1 MNALTEV
8 DLSIFTRVSNHM
20 VKFKYLVAQD
30 RKFFLP
36 SDTVVNIV
44 LSVFDISKEA
54 FQVKSRV
61 IDLVYQRKILAAY
74 LASFT
79 NLCQEDIADLT
90 GIKRATV
97 SVHLKTFADLR
108 SSKHKSDPI
117 ISFYQ
122 GKCLEIESHLAY
134 TIDKLKRKEAL
145 MKQSTPPP
153 NTIIPDK
160 GDEPDDNS
168 RLKVIHAAKI
178 DTPHKE
184 ILIRHIDLNGEKM
197 VSLSSKQND
206 FSNTILLRVHEF
218 MVMLSE
224 VAQLMGTDEYTD
236 YIMSDEYKA
245 LTASECPTFK
255 VLSTVR

>member
-145 MKQSTPPP
+145 MKQTAVVRSASEIELRLKTLK
-153 NTIIPDK
+153 IDQADCK
-160 GDEPDDNS
+160 KRYRAAYAKYKDDNRSWDADPTDHLEAS
-168 RLKVIHAAKI
+168 RKLA
-178 DTPHKE
+178 E
-184 ILIRHIDLNGEKM
+184 LNG
-197 VSLSSKQND
+197 Q
-206 FSNTILLRVHEF
+206 II
-218 MVMLSE
+218 
-224 VAQLMGTDEYTD
+224 QLEW
-236 YIMSDEYKA
+236 
-245 LTASECPTFK
+245 
-255 VLSTVR
+255 VLGYDM